1 VLTFNLEKSI
11 TYSNKAKQFFI
22 KEIEMIG
29 TIVRNFNESYRR
41 YFSPVRKEF
50 DFPISV
56 SIEPDRLTASLR
68 RKSSGT
74 FLGFD
79 ELPCIAGETK
89 NLSEDGI
96 AFVVS
101 FIRIAEGYLVGDGR
115 TLNIELSLPNGKVK
129 FQAVAQRYEHYNIH
143 SSAPQFLIGAR
154 ITSMSERDREKYTSY
169 ITDKHVA
176 RSLPKD
182 STVDLVLNLPR

>member
-1 VLTFNLEKSI
+1 
-11 TYSNKAKQFFI
+11 
-22 KEIEMIG
+22 MIG

-41 YFSPVRKEF
+41 YISPVRKDF
-50 DFPISV
+50 SFPISV
-56 SIEPDRLTASLR
+56 SIEPNRITGSLQ
-68 RKSSGT
+68 RKSSRT

-89 NLSEDGI
+89 NLSEEGI

-115 TLNIELSLPNGKVK
+115 ILNIELSLPNGKVK

-143 SSAPQFLIGAR
+143 SSGSQFLIGAR
-154 ITSMSERDREKYTSY
+154 ITSISEQNREKYISFF
-169 ITDKHVA
+169 TDKHVEL
-176 RSLPKD
+176 SLPKD